1 LTVDISERLAAAR
14 GGETDGP
21 LEFRAS
27 RAPDDPLIAAAV
39 VGRRFRD
46 AAVLERAD

>member
-1 LTVDISERLAAAR
+1 MMVRLAAAR

-27 RAPDDPLIAAAV
+27 PGPDDPPIAPAP